1 MSPKGLTFV
10 RCAVGVCTT
19 SLAVRSVAL
28 WVKGTLIGSFVYS
41 HLMAL
46 LLPLF
51 SSLFSSVGRSA
62 SFVITLF
69 INICLF
75 LVSVVSVLCDEW
87 N

>member
-10 RCAVGVCTT
+10 RCVVAVSAT

-41 HLMAL
+41 HLISL

-51 SSLFSSVGRSA
+51 ILASCMLFGLSVSL
-62 SFVITLF
+62 LQ
-69 INICLF
+69 
-75 LVSVVSVLCDEW
+75 
-87 N
+87 

>member
-1 MSPKGLTFV
+1 MGLTFV
-10 RCAVGVCTT
+10 RRAVGVSAT

-51 SSLFSSVGRSA
+51 
-62 SFVITLF
+62 
-69 INICLF
+69 N
-75 LVSVVSVLCDEW
+75 
-87 N
+87 